1 MASHEAA
8 RRATDAGYTDVS
20 VMADGIFGWKDAKQ
34 PLQVA
39 SGLTTTDGRPEPTAD
54 DKDD

>member
-20 VMADGIFGWKDAKQ
+20 VMADGIIGWKEADQ
-34 PLQVA
+34 PLAAVQ
-39 SGLTTTDGRPEPTAD
+39 GLSTTDKE
-54 DKDD
+54 